1 MIRPGIIFGGR
12 SAEHEV
18 SILSASSLFGAIDGA
33 KYDPVPIGIDKEGRW
48 FLIESG
54 LEGIKTL
61 DDPRVKTL
69 ISGGSA
75 GARRAIGP
83 GDLPALLDFAFPVL
97 HGPYGEDGRIQGL
110 FEMLDLPYSGCGVA
124 ASAVAMDK
132 IFTRELWARAGLPV
146 CRHTVLRR
154 HAYAA
159 DPAGERDRV
168 ARALGY
174 PIFVKPANLGSSVGI
189 GKAWDA
195 AALARMIEGAFLYDS
210 RLILEE
216 GLDCRDLEIGVLG
229 NEEAAVSAVGEI
241 VPAGEFY
248 DYDSKYRS
256 DATKLF
262 IPADIPPET
271 AAEIGALAQR
281 AYAALNAA
289 GFARIDFFLDRK
301 TGTVLLNEINTIPGF
316 TAYSMFPLLW
326 REAGLA
332 YEVLI
337 ERIIGLGY
345 ERYHAE
351 NNREPNNAQRGR

>member
-1 MIRPGIIFGGR
+1 MIRAGIIFGGR

-18 SILSASSLFGAIDGA
+18 SVLSASSLFGAIDRT

-48 FLIESG
+48 FLIEAG
-54 LEGIKTL
+54 LECIETL

-69 ISGGSA
+69 ISG
-75 GARRAIGP
+75 ARRALDP

-110 FEMLDLPYSGCGVA
+110 FEMLDLPYGGCGVA

-159 DPAGERDRV
+159 DPVGERDRV

-189 GKAWDA
+189 GKASDA
-195 AALARMIEGAFLYDS
+195 DALARGIEEAFLYDS

-216 GLDCRDLEIGVLG
+216 GLDCRDIEIGVLG
-229 NEEAAVSAVGEI
+229 NEETAVSAVGEI
-241 VPAGEFY
+241 VPAAEFY

-262 IPADIPPET
+262 VPADIPPET

-289 GFARIDFFLDRK
+289 GFARIDFFLERK
-301 TGTVLLNEINTIPGF
+301 TGAVLLNEINTIPGF
-316 TAYSMFPLLW
+316 TAHSMFPRLW
-326 REAGLA
+326 RAAGVS
-332 YEVLI
+332 YEGLI

-351 NNREPNNAQRGR
+351 NNRKPNNAQRGR